1 MDYNKFED
9 RISRWIENDMDIKER
24 KEFEKFLS
32 DHPEYQLKV
41 EEVRKAIS
49 LMNEAPSLKV
59 SSDFDSNLNQRL
71 EALNLNKA
79 PSKGFF
85 GFSNQNFAYLTL
97 ALGAIFVLT
106 SFLIQSNSAYTIVN
120 QDSNNQVVD
129 QDSNNQESLS
139 PSDSLES
146 EEQME
151 DMKKIDTLK
160 NDIDPSFVKD

>member
-41 EEVRKAIS
+41 EEIRKAIS

-59 SSDFDSNLNQRL
+59 SSNFDSNLNQRL

-97 ALGAIFVLT
+97 ALGAIFILT
-106 SFLIQSNSAYTIVN
+106 SFLLQSNSTYTFA
-120 QDSNNQVVD
+120 D
-129 QDSNNQESLS
+129 QDPDNQELLI
-139 PSDSLES
+139 PSDSLDS
-146 EEQME
+146 EEEMK
-151 DMKKIDTLK
+151 DMKEIDML
-160 NDIDPSFVKD
+160 NDIDGSFVNDQQ

>member
-9 RISRWIENDMDIKER
+9 RISRWIENDMDVKER

-41 EEVRKAIS
+41 EEVRNTIS
-49 LMNEAPSLKV
+49 IMNETPVLKV
-59 SSDFDSNLNQRL
+59 SSDFDANLNQKL
-71 EALNLNKA
+71 EALSLNKKTR
-79 PSKGFF
+79 KGVF

-106 SFLIQSNSAYTIVN
+106 SFLIQSNSTYMFA
-120 QDSNNQVVD
+120 D
-129 QDSNNQESLS
+129 QELDNKEILS

-146 EEQME
+146 EEEMD
-151 DMKKIDTLK
+151 DMK
-160 NDIDPSFVKD
+160 DIDLLNNIDGSFVNDQQ

>member
-41 EEVRKAIS
+41 EEVRKTIS

-106 SFLIQSNSAYTIVN
+106 SFLLQSNSTYTFA
-120 QDSNNQVVD
+120 D
-129 QDSNNQESLS
+129 QDPDNQELLI
-139 PSDSLES
+139 PSDSLDS
-146 EEQME
+146 EEEMK
-151 DMKKIDTLK
+151 DMKEIDML
-160 NDIDPSFVKD
+160 NDIDGSFVNDQQ

>member
-32 DHPEYQLKV
+32 NHPEYQLKV
-41 EEVRKAIS
+41 EEVRNAIS

-106 SFLIQSNSAYTIVN
+106 SFLLQSNSTYTFA
-120 QDSNNQVVD
+120 D
-129 QDSNNQESLS
+129 QDPDNQELLI
-139 PSDSLES
+139 PSDSLDS
-146 EEQME
+146 EEEMR
-151 DMKKIDTLK
+151 DMKEIDML
-160 NDIDPSFVKD
+160 NDIDGSFVNDQQ

>member
-9 RISRWIENDMDIKER
+9 RISRWIENDMDVKER

-41 EEVRKAIS
+41 EEVRNTIS
-49 LMNEAPSLKV
+49 IINETPVLKV
-59 SSDFDSNLNQRL
+59 SSDFDANLNQRL
-71 EALNLNKA
+71 EALSLNKKTR
-79 PSKGFF
+79 KGVF

-106 SFLIQSNSAYTIVN
+106 SFLIQSNSTYMFA
-120 QDSNNQVVD
+120 D
-129 QDSNNQESLS
+129 QELDNKEILS

-146 EEQME
+146 EEEMD
-151 DMKKIDTLK
+151 DMK
-160 NDIDPSFVKD
+160 DIDLLNNIDGSFVNDQQ

>member
-32 DHPEYQLKV
+32 DHPEYHLKV
-41 EEVRKAIS
+41 QEVRKTIS

-106 SFLIQSNSAYTIVN
+106 SFLLQSNSTYTFA
-120 QDSNNQVVD
+120 D
-129 QDSNNQESLS
+129 QDPDNQELLI
-139 PSDSLES
+139 PSDSLDS
-146 EEQME
+146 EEEMK
-151 DMKKIDTLK
+151 DMKEIDML
-160 NDIDPSFVKD
+160 NDIDGSFVNDQQ

>member
-9 RISRWIENDMDIKER
+9 RISLWIENDMDIKER

-71 EALNLNKA
+71 GELNLNKA

-106 SFLIQSNSAYTIVN
+106 SFLLQSNSTYTFA
-120 QDSNNQVVD
+120 D
-129 QDSNNQESLS
+129 QDPDNQELLI
-139 PSDSLES
+139 PSDSLDS
-146 EEQME
+146 EEEMK
-151 DMKKIDTLK
+151 DMKEIDML
-160 NDIDPSFVKD
+160 NDIDGSFVNDQQ

>member
-1 MDYNKFED
+1 
-9 RISRWIENDMDIKER
+9 
-24 KEFEKFLS
+24 
-32 DHPEYQLKV
+32 
-41 EEVRKAIS
+41 
-49 LMNEAPSLKV
+49 MNEAPSLKV

-106 SFLIQSNSAYTIVN
+106 SFLLQSNSAYTFA
-120 QDSNNQVVD
+120 D
-129 QDSNNQESLS
+129 QDSDNQELLS

-146 EEQME
+146 EEEME
-151 DMKKIDTLK
+151 DMKEIDML
-160 NDIDPSFVKD
+160 NNIDGSFVNDQQ

>member
-24 KEFEKFLS
+24 REFEKFLS

-41 EEVRKAIS
+41 EEVRNTIS
-49 LMNEAPSLKV
+49 IMNETPVLKV
-59 SSDFDSNLNQRL
+59 SSDFDANLNQKL
-71 EALNLNKA
+71 EALSLNKKTR
-79 PSKGFF
+79 KGVF

-106 SFLIQSNSAYTIVN
+106 SFLIQSNSTYMFA
-120 QDSNNQVVD
+120 D
-129 QDSNNQESLS
+129 QELDNKEILS

-146 EEQME
+146 DEEMD
-151 DMKKIDTLK
+151 DMKYIDLL
-160 NDIDPSFVKD
+160 NNIDGSFVNDQQ

>member
-41 EEVRKAIS
+41 EEVRNAIS

-106 SFLIQSNSAYTIVN
+106 SFLLQSNSTYTFA
-120 QDSNNQVVD
+120 D
-129 QDSNNQESLS
+129 QDPDNQELLI
-139 PSDSLES
+139 PSDSLDS
-146 EEQME
+146 EEEMR
-151 DMKKIDTLK
+151 DMKEIDML
-160 NDIDPSFVKD
+160 NDIDGSFVNDQQ

>member
-9 RISRWIENDMDIKER
+9 RISRWIENDMDVKER

-41 EEVRKAIS
+41 EEVRNTIS
-49 LMNEAPSLKV
+49 IMNETPILKV
-59 SSDFDSNLNQRL
+59 SSDFDANLNQRL
-71 EALNLNKA
+71 EALSLNKKTR
-79 PSKGFF
+79 KGVF

-106 SFLIQSNSAYTIVN
+106 SFLIQSNSTYMFA
-120 QDSNNQVVD
+120 D
-129 QDSNNQESLS
+129 QELDNKEILS

-146 EEQME
+146 EEEMD
-151 DMKKIDTLK
+151 DMK
-160 NDIDPSFVKD
+160 DIDLLNNIDGSFVNDQQ

>member
-71 EALNLNKA
+71 EELNLNKA

-106 SFLIQSNSAYTIVN
+106 SFLLQSNSTYTFA
-120 QDSNNQVVD
+120 D
-129 QDSNNQESLS
+129 QDPDKQELLI
-139 PSDSLES
+139 PSDSLDS
-146 EEQME
+146 EEEMK
-151 DMKKIDTLK
+151 DMKEIDML
-160 NDIDPSFVKD
+160 NDIDGSFVNDQQ

>member
-9 RISRWIENDMDIKER
+9 RISRWIENDMDVKER

-41 EEVRKAIS
+41 EEVRNTIS
-49 LMNEAPSLKV
+49 IMNEAPILKV
-59 SSDFDSNLNQRL
+59 SSDFDANLNQKL
-71 EALNLNKA
+71 EALSLNKKTR
-79 PSKGFF
+79 KGVF

-106 SFLIQSNSAYTIVN
+106 SFLIQSNSTYMFA
-120 QDSNNQVVD
+120 D
-129 QDSNNQESLS
+129 QELDNKEILS

-146 EEQME
+146 DEEMD
-151 DMKKIDTLK
+151 DMK
-160 NDIDPSFVKD
+160 DIDLLNNIDGSFVNDQQ

>member
-24 KEFEKFLS
+24 REFEKFLS

-49 LMNEAPSLKV
+49 MMNQAPNLQV
-59 SSDFDSNLNQRL
+59 SSDFDSKLNQRID
-71 EALNLNKA
+71 ALSLNK
-79 PSKGFF
+79 STKKSIF

-97 ALGAIFVLT
+97 ALGTIFLLT
-106 SFLIQSNSAYTIVN
+106 SFLMQSNSTYMFA
-120 QDSNNQVVD
+120 D
-129 QDSNNQESLS
+129 QELDKEQLIS

-146 EEQME
+146 KEEMD
-151 DMKKIDTLK
+151 DMKQIDLL
-160 NDIDPSFVKD
+160 NNIDGSFVNDQEY

>member
-41 EEVRKAIS
+41 EEVRKTIS

-59 SSDFDSNLNQRL
+59 SSDFDSNLSQRL

-106 SFLIQSNSAYTIVN
+106 SFLLQSNSAYTFA
-120 QDSNNQVVD
+120 D
-129 QDSNNQESLS
+129 QDSDNQELLS

-146 EEQME
+146 EEEME
-151 DMKKIDTLK
+151 DMKEIDML
-160 NDIDPSFVKD
+160 NNIDGSFVNDQQ

>member
-9 RISRWIENDMDIKER
+9 RISLWIENDMDIKER

-106 SFLIQSNSAYTIVN
+106 SFLLQSNSTYTFA
-120 QDSNNQVVD
+120 D
-129 QDSNNQESLS
+129 QDPDNQELLI
-139 PSDSLES
+139 PSDSLDS
-146 EEQME
+146 EEEMK
-151 DMKKIDTLK
+151 DMKEIDML
-160 NDIDPSFVKD
+160 NDIDGSFVNDQQ

>member
-41 EEVRKAIS
+41 EEVRNTIS
-49 LMNEAPSLKV
+49 IMNETPVLKV
-59 SSDFDSNLNQRL
+59 SSDFDANLNQKL
-71 EALNLNKA
+71 EALSLNKKTR
-79 PSKGFF
+79 KGVF

-106 SFLIQSNSAYTIVN
+106 SFLIQSNSTYMFA
-120 QDSNNQVVD
+120 D
-129 QDSNNQESLS
+129 QELDNKEILS

-146 EEQME
+146 DEEMD
-151 DMKKIDTLK
+151 DMK
-160 NDIDPSFVKD
+160 DIDLLNNIDGSFVNDQQ

>member
-106 SFLIQSNSAYTIVN
+106 SFLLQSNSAYTFA
-120 QDSNNQVVD
+120 D
-129 QDSNNQESLS
+129 QDSDNQELLS

-146 EEQME
+146 EEEME
-151 DMKKIDTLK
+151 DMKEIDML
-160 NDIDPSFVKD
+160 NNIDGSFVNDQQ

>member
-24 KEFEKFLS
+24 REFEKFLS

-41 EEVRKAIS
+41 EEVRNTIS
-49 LMNEAPSLKV
+49 IMNETPVLKV
-59 SSDFDSNLNQRL
+59 SSDFDANLNQRL
-71 EALNLNKA
+71 EALSLNKKTR
-79 PSKGFF
+79 KGVF

-106 SFLIQSNSAYTIVN
+106 SFLIQSNSTYMFA
-120 QDSNNQVVD
+120 D
-129 QDSNNQESLS
+129 QELDNKEILS

-146 EEQME
+146 DEEMD
-151 DMKKIDTLK
+151 DMK
-160 NDIDPSFVKD
+160 DIDLLNNIDGSFVNDQQ